1 MNGLKRL
8 TRPDIFIVVD
18 TMVFLKAL
26 GDVNPYSDA
35 LDCIKRICNRIALST
50 EIHREYKCKVTS
62 EGMTFLIL
70 ERKIKE
76 LERLGKTKDVRRTDL
91 DNAKASIL
99 RKHLPLPTDAFDNK
113 FIEAAVACGA
123 RYVITTDPSLL
134 SLDPYEHDGL
144 NLRIVE
150 PHTYT
155 LENCDNTILH

>member
-1 MNGLKRL
+1 L
-8 TRPDIFIVVD
+8 TRPDIFVVVD

-35 LDCIKRICNRIALST
+35 LNCIKRICNRIALST

-91 DNAKASIL
+91 DNARARIL
-99 RKHLPLPTDAFDNK
+99 CEHLPLPTDAFDNK

-134 SLDPYEHDGL
+134 TLDPYEHDAV
-144 NLRIVE
+144 NIRIVE

-155 LENCDNTILH
+155 LENCGNTILH